1 MNVGK
6 ILKMKGG
13 YKFIKKNDI
22 QSLSVMNVKK
32 FLGMKQFWKNT
43 ERQHMRILNS
53 FVIILIMIKIVPLM
67 TIVYIFMKSQVIANM
82 ETLVKEECAC
92 SSMKSLKI

>member
-6 ILKMKGG
+6 ILKMKRD
-13 YKFIKKNDI
+13 YKFIKKNGM

-53 FVIILIMIKIVPLM
+53 FVIILIMIRIDPLM
-67 TIVYIFMKSQVIANM
+67 KIAYIFMKSQVIADM

>member
-1 MNVGK
+1 
-6 ILKMKGG
+6 MKRD
-13 YKFIKKNDI
+13 YKFIKKNGM

-53 FVIILIMIKIVPLM
+53 FAIILIMIRIAPLM
-67 TIVYIFMKSQVIANM
+67 KIAYIFMKSQVIADM

-92 SSMKSLKI
+92 SNMKSLKI